1 MCGVASIGL
10 LVCLAAQYHNSEALR
25 RLQVARG
32 KRDRHA
38 PARKFSLAVVELL
51 PPDLERGA
59 TPRVQAR
66 EVDENV
72 GETRGPSVWDPDGD
86 PRGAYAVPACPQ
98 CLTPVRD
105 AETQACSAHCTY
117 LAIGG
122 HVAALETEAEAE
134 AM

>member
-1 MCGVASIGL
+1 MG
-10 LVCLAAQYHNSEALR
+10 
-25 RLQVARG
+25 
-32 KRDRHA
+32 
-38 PARKFSLAVVELL
+38 
-51 PPDLERGA
+51 RGA
-59 TPRVQAR
+59 FVRVENTDKTL

-105 AETQACSAHCTY
+105 AETQACSERCTY

-122 HVAALETEAEAE
+122 HVAALAIEAEAE
-134 AM
+134 AMALEEELSRSTPPGGLAALVATPSAAPPDGDLEAAT